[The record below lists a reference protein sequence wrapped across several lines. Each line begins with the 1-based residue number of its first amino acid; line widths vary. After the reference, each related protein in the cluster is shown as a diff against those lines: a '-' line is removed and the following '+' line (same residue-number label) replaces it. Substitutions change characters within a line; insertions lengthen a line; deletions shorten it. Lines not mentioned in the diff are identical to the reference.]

1 MSEYVSK
8 LDEAT
13 RERQRQDLYR
23 WRAALGLS
31 QRDLGDFL
39 GVGDRTVRRWE
50 EKERDIP
57 VAVLLLMEALVNV
70 PEVRDYF
77 DIGEP
82 TEGVGK
88 AD

>member
-8 LDEAT
+8 FDEAT
-13 RERQRQDLYR
+13 RERPRQDLYR

-57 VAVLLLMEALVNV
+57 VAALLLMEALVNV
-70 PEVRDYF
+70 PGVRDYF